1 MAIAPLPSSLLRG
14 LLAIAVTA
22 LAALAAAFLFAT
34 FLPSTTDTQTD
45 AAAALR
51 HTSLEIAWLRLRAV
65 TDRSNPPAP

>member
-1 MAIAPLPSSLLRG
+1 MAIAPLPPSLPGG
-14 LLAIAVTA
+14 LLAIALTT

-34 FLPSTTDTQTD
+34 FLPSTTDTQAD